1 MTLLNRIPD
10 LDFDAVLHVQEPR
23 APIAL
28 DNGPPKEVGAKVVME
43 AAGAQVKGIL
53 KPSRYHGEEEWQ
65 VTMATEQVNGPRSRG
80 FGAVSRK
87 DNRTQVVEEEC
98 LAIVQTDLEYSLDW
112 ASVFGQSLFRDS
124 PRNSP
129 FPFRRTRS
137 YSPTRTSASLPV
149 IERSHILLQ
158 QDRENDFFTR
168 VEALQCQVQ
177 KKPESEGEVRVKGE
191 RSLLGDTLVTNLSL
205 YCH

>member
-1 MTLLNRIPD
+1 M
-10 LDFDAVLHVQEPR
+10 QEPR

-43 AAGAQVKGIL
+43 VAGAQVKGIL

-80 FGAVSRK
+80 FGTVSRK
-87 DNRTQVVEEEC
+87 DNRTQVVEEES
-98 LAIVQTDLEYSLDW
+98 LVIVQTDLEYSLDW

-129 FPFRRTRS
+129 FPFRRSRS
-137 YSPTRTSASLPV
+137 YSPTRPSASLPV

-191 RSLLGDTLVTNLSL
+191 RDHL
-205 YCH
+205 